1 MEVNMF
7 FKSNFRP
14 AFASASPAGQAH
26 NGKLKNPAFTFNTAA
41 ETEDFGS
48 FNSSAGQNGKANKTG
63 KSNPK
68 KGGSFKLS
76 DLNKSPIIIA
86 AIAVVAVL
94 VLAIIASALFI
105 LGSNGDVNYT
115 NNTYASFVDVDGV
128 YKVAANGK
136 IVATYEYEVDLIVAA
151 DRSFAYVIE
160 NSDDGVNIDVIKGDK
175 LSDITT
181 SPVTK
186 VLTTATLKPAVVWL
200 DESNGVYHYTEKNK
214 EERITRDYSL
224 TLADSD
230 NHNFCISANGD
241 TVAYTEFDEERGY
254 TNLHY
259 FEDGE
264 DYKLQKNMYPIA
276 LSDDGSLIYAKAS
289 KDGVT
294 NSLYVIPKDGDNEM
308 YLIAEKF
315 RSIIDINVKGNEI
328 VYTSWD
334 AEAAVSTYVVA
345 FNLRK
350 MDQEIT
356 PTRLVKGAV
365 VKPISVDGSVARFET
380 FKDTYFQCDVNDE
393 GYSLAD
399 NASPVYYVNKKFEPE
414 RISKYAGQ
422 FSPKGDYFYYINSN
436 GTLVQVDL
444 KSDELATEN
453 ISTEVDDFAITD
465 KGNLY
470 ILSDDALRYRKANSD
485 KSTKVCQDV
494 TAITMHRYTNTL
506 YFSLEDAEAVYCSEE
521 GGEKEQAKFDG
532 ITLTGLPQFM
542 DTNAKKNFVGV
553 YDESNEEWKL
563 FYTANGKKFK
573 SVANC
578 EDILQF
584 DNGSIIEDIIDAIT
598 GQ

>member
-14 AFASASPAGQAH
+14 AFAAASSVGQAN
-26 NGKLKNPAFTFNTAA
+26 NGKLKNDAFTFNTAA

-48 FNSSAGQNGKANKTG
+48 FNSAGQNGKTNKSG
-63 KSNPK
+63 KNGSK
-68 KGGSFKLS
+68 KSSFSLG
-76 DLNKSPIIIA
+76 DLNKNPIIIA

-94 VLAIIASALFI
+94 VLAIIISAAFLF
-105 LGSNGDVNYT
+105 GSNGDISYT
-115 NNTYASFVDVDGV
+115 NNTYVSFVDVDGV

-136 IVATYEYEVDLIVAA
+136 IVATYEYPVELVVAD

-160 NSDDGVNIDVIKGDK
+160 TGDDGVMIDVVKGDK

-186 VLTTATLKPAVVWL
+186 VLATATLAPAVVWL
-200 DESNGVYHYTEKNK
+200 DETNGVYHYTEKAK
-214 EERITRDYSL
+214 EERIIKDYGL
-224 TLADSD
+224 TLADSND
-230 NHNFCISANGD
+230 HNFCISANGT
-241 TVAYTEFDEERGY
+241 TVAYTEFDEEKGNTY
-254 TNLHY
+254 LYVFQN
-259 FEDGE
+259 GE
-264 DYKLQKNMYPIA
+264 ETKLQKNMYPIA
-276 LSDDGSLIYAKAS
+276 LSDNGSLIYAKAS
-289 KDGVT
+289 RDGVSQ
-294 NSLYVIPKDGDNEM
+294 SLYVIPKDGDNEM

-315 RSIIDINVKGNEI
+315 RSILDINVKGNEI
-328 VYTSWD
+328 VYTAWD
-334 AEAAVSTYVVA
+334 AEAVVSTYLVA
-345 FNLRK
+345 FNLKK

-365 VKPISVDGSVARFET
+365 LHPISVDGSVARFET
-380 FKDTYFQCDVNDE
+380 FKDTYFQCDVNDD

-399 NASPVYYVNKKFEPE
+399 SVSPVYYVNKKFEPS

-422 FSPKGDYFYYINSN
+422 FSPKGDYFYYINAN
-436 GTLVQVDL
+436 NTLVQVDL
-444 KSDELATEN
+444 KSDELTTDN
-453 ISTEVDDFAITD
+453 ISTDVDDFAITD

-470 ILSDDALRYRKANSD
+470 ILSDDALRYRKVSAKND

-494 TAITMHRYTNTL
+494 TAITMHRYSNTL
-506 YFSLEDAEAVYCSEE
+506 YFSIEDAEAVYCSEE

-563 FYTANGKKFK
+563 FYTSNGKKFK
-573 SVANC
+573 AVANC

-584 DNGSIIEDIIDAIT
+584 SINSSILEDIIDALT
-598 GQ
+598 